1 MRSITLM
8 GTAAVVLS
16 ARHCWQSQPARIAF
30 VKKSAVKAPVEPRA
44 SRGVIASTCAIET
57 TTTIGAQV
65 LNSMDRKLT
74 LTSAARA

>member
-57 TTTIGAQV
+57 TTTIGAQA
-65 LNSMDRKLT
+65 LNSGDQELMLMSVGRG
-74 LTSAARA
+74 